1 MFESDR
7 PYTFDRV
14 VRMVLALA
22 AGAGIIW
29 LLGHLADALVPFV
42 AALLL
47 AYLLNPVVTA
57 LERRVRSRSAAVFL
71 TVAGLAALLVGLAWL
86 VVPRVAAE
94 FSAMGAVLRQL
105 ADDSGLAARVRAFL
119 PPDLWQW
126 LRDFATRP
134 DVQAL
139 FSGEGAMNLLKSGS
153 EHLLPG
159 IGSVLQGTLG
169 VLGGLVSAGVVLLY
183 LVFLLADFGR
193 IREGWRGYLPEP
205 WRDRAVAFAT
215 EFEATMRR
223 YFRSQVVIAL
233 LVGALLSIGFLLIGL
248 PLAVVLGMLIGV
260 LNIAPYLG
268 TLGIIPAVLA
278 GMLSALETG
287 GSPLV
292 GAGLVLLV
300 CGAVQAVQDLF
311 LVPRIQGESLGLT
324 PWMILLSLSVWGKLL
339 GFLGLLVALPM
350 TCLCLSWYRRWLAE
364 GQARRQDAVRP

>member
-22 AGAGIIW
+22 VGAGIIW
-29 LLGHLADALVPFV
+29 LLGHLSDALVPFV

-47 AYLLNPVVTA
+47 AYLLNPVATA
-57 LERRVRSRSAAVFL
+57 LERLVRSRSAAVLL
-71 TVAGLAALLVGLAWL
+71 TVLGLAALLVGLAWL
-86 VVPRVAAE
+86 VVPRIAAE
-94 FSAMGAVLRQL
+94 FSAMGSVLQQL

-119 PPDLWQW
+119 PPDIWQW
-126 LRDFATRP
+126 LRDFASRP
-134 DVQAL
+134 DVRAL

-205 WRDRAVAFAT
+205 WRDRAVGFAA
-215 EFEATMRR
+215 EFETTMRR

-233 LVGALLSIGFLLIGL
+233 MVGVLLSVGFLIIGL

-278 GMLSALETG
+278 GMLSALESG
-287 GSPLV
+287 GSPLA

-300 CGAVQAVQDLF
+300 CGVVQAVQDMV
-311 LVPRIQGESLGLT
+311 LVPRIQGESMGLT

-364 GQARRQDAVRP
+364 GAAEEKDAVNP